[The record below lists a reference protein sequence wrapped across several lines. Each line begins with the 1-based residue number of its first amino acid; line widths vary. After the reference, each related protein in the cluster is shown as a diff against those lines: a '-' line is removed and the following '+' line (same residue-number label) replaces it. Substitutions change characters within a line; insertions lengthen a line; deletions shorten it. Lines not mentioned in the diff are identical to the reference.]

1 MKQEKGDKIMQIQVR
16 EENGTKVVMVEGR
29 IDTVT
34 APEFEKTLLA
44 ELATTEELKIDLEQV
59 AYVSSAGLR
68 AFLNGQKYANKNGI
82 EMILIHVADTV
93 LEVFDMTGFS
103 DILTIE

>member
-1 MKQEKGDKIMQIQVR
+1 MKLEMSVENKNGVKILSA
-16 EENGTKVVMVEGR
+16 EGR

-34 APEFEKTLLA
+34 AQEFEKKLM
-44 ELATTEELKIDLEQV
+44 EELRGTPSLRVDLEQV

-68 AFLNGQKYANKNGI
+68 AFLNGQKYANKEKLELVFANVCDDVM
-82 EMILIHVADTV
+82 EV
-93 LEVFDMTGFS
+93 LEMTGFA

>member
-1 MKQEKGDKIMQIQVR
+1 MQIQV
-16 EENGTKVVMVEGR
+16 EEKNGVKAVIVEGR

-44 ELATTEELKIDLEQV
+44 ELATVKNLKIDLEKV
-59 AYVSSAGLR
+59 VYVSSAGLR
-68 AFLNGQKYANKNGI
+68 AFLNGQKYANKNRI
-82 EMILIHVADTV
+82 DMSLLHVTDTV
-93 LEVFDMTGFS
+93 MEVFDMTGFS

>member
-1 MKQEKGDKIMQIQVR
+1 MKIQV
-16 EENGTKVVMVEGR
+16 EERDGAKIIMVEER

-34 APEFEKTLLA
+34 APEFEKKLLE
-44 ELATTEELKIDLEQV
+44 ELATVKNLKINLEKV
-59 AYVSSAGLR
+59 IYVSSAGLR

-82 EMILIHVADTV
+82 DMSLLHVTDTV
-93 LEVFDMTGFS
+93 MEVFDMTGFS